1 MKKVLLTLA
10 LVAGISV
17 AVLAEK
23 QTVRLYVPEMECDN
37 CKGKVENVL
46 AYERGVKKLDFDV
59 AHRTV
64 TIVFEDKR
72 TNVEKLQA
80 ALMKYIKYESKEL
93 KEGEHVECNH
103 EHHHDHDHGHDHN
116 KKSGNP
122 NWTARFFYYTTNNY
136 LTIILP

>member
-1 MKKVLLTLA
+1 MKKVFLTLA

-17 AVLAEK
+17 AVMAEK

-46 AYERGVKKLDFDV
+46 AYEKGVKKLDFDV

-64 TIVFEDKR
+64 TIVYEDKR

-93 KEGEHVECNH
+93 KEGDHVECNH
-103 EHHHDHDHGHDHN
+103 EHHHHGHDHGHGHDHDHGHKH
-116 KKSGNP
+116 
-122 NWTARFFYYTTNNY
+122 
-136 LTIILP
+136 

>member
-1 MKKVLLTLA
+1 MKKVFLTLA

-46 AYERGVKKLDFDV
+46 AYEKGVKKLDFDV
-59 AHRTV
+59 AHRVV
-64 TIVFEDKR
+64 TIVYEDKR

-103 EHHHDHDHGHDHN
+103 EHHHNHDHDHGHDH
-116 KKSGNP
+116 GHQH
-122 NWTARFFYYTTNNY
+122 
-136 LTIILP
+136 

>member
-1 MKKVLLTLA
+1 MKKVFLTLA
-10 LVAGISV
+10 LAAGISV

-59 AHRTV
+59 AHRIV
-64 TIVFEDKR
+64 TITFEDKR

-93 KEGEHVECNH
+93 KEGEKVECNH
-103 EHHHDHDHGHDHN
+103 DHHHDHGHGHDHGH
-116 KKSGNP
+116 KH
-122 NWTARFFYYTTNNY
+122 
-136 LTIILP
+136 